1 MLLQSAAQS
10 AGGRMEAL
18 QAANQLASN
27 QAAQLLQIRALL
39 VAQANVAAA
48 KQQTDA
54 DKQAQAGAADQQSI
68 SNFPDTTDESGW

>member
-1 MLLQSAAQS
+1 
-10 AGGRMEAL
+10 MEAL

-48 KQQTDA
+48 KQLTDA
-54 DKQAQAGAADQQSI
+54 DKQAQAGAGDQQSI
-68 SNFPDTTDESGW
+68 SSFPDTTDESKW